1 MAGQRGRVLGL
12 RCLVVRPR
20 VVQTNIGKSCMRL
33 IWRIIWALLL
43 AVVVTVVLLLFL
55 PADRIARL
63 AAEQI
68 QAQTGRDVSI
78 TGNVSM
84 TLWPVLGVS
93 AGKIEVGN
101 ADWARQG
108 SMLTA
113 RNAAIGIDT
122 MALLSG
128 EIKITNIEVAS
139 PTIRLESR
147 KDGRANWIFTDA
159 SGDAAIETGTTPDR
173 EAQAFSLQKLTVTDA
188 TLIYDAE
195 SSDRVSY
202 SGVDLALDWPER
214 LGAADIQ
221 ATLRPAGA
229 DVDVVARIESFAG
242 FIAGDVQSLSAQIK
256 TSGGSLS
263 LNGRASTMGDVA
275 GRLGLKLSDTDA
287 FLRALGLGGA
297 DLPRGLGRSVDM
309 TTDLTLTSDRRLSL
323 RGLDADLGGN
333 TVSGAADILL
343 NGTPQINAQFSAGAL
358 DLTGVT
364 LGESAGTASGEG
376 VGTGW
381 PKDRIDASGLAAFNG
396 EIALMANSIDLGSFK
411 LGKTRALVKNE
422 RSRAVIELREVQAY
436 GGTVSG
442 EFVMNNRSG
451 LSVGGK
457 IFVKSISVQQVLM
470 DALDME
476 RLTGT
481 GDAEMSFLG
490 SGATV
495 DAIMRSLS
503 GKGAVRLGQGTIQ
516 GLDLNTL
523 MGSGKGSGGTTVFDS
538 LGATFTMDAGNL
550 RNDDLLFVLPNFE
563 ARGKGRIGLG
573 TQDIDYLFTP
583 AALRANSGKGIAIP
597 VSIKGPWS
605 DPRIKPDLEA
615 AIDLNFAEEKAKLEQ
630 KAKDLENEAKAL
642 VQGKLE
648 KELGVSTEDGQS
660 VEDAVKKKLE
670 DKLKGE
676 LFKLFD

>member
-1 MAGQRGRVLGL
+1 MRMSGMKI
-12 RCLVVRPR
+12 
-20 VVQTNIGKSCMRL
+20 IG
-33 IWRIIWALLL
+33 RIIWALLL
-43 AVVVTVVLLLFL
+43 TVVVTVVLLLFL

-78 TGNVSM
+78 TGDVSM

-93 AGKIEVGN
+93 AGEIEVGN

-113 RNAAIGIDT
+113 RNAAIGIDA

-128 EIKITNIEVAS
+128 EIKITNIEAAS

-147 KDGRANWIFTDA
+147 KDGRASWVFTDA
-159 SGDAAIETGTTPDR
+159 SGEAAFETETTPDR

-195 SSDRVSY
+195 GSDLVSY

-229 DVDVVARIESFAG
+229 DVDVVATINGFAG
-242 FIAGDVQSLSAQIK
+242 FIAGDVQPVVARIK

-263 LNGRASTMGDVA
+263 LNGRASTAGDVA
-275 GRLGLKLSDTDA
+275 GRLGLKLSDTNA
-287 FLRALGLGGA
+287 FLRALGLDGA

-309 TTDLTLTSDRRLSL
+309 DADLTLTSDRRLSL
-323 RGLDADLGGN
+323 RGMQADLGGN
-333 TVSGAADILL
+333 TITGAADISL
-343 NGTPQINAQFSAGAL
+343 NGTPQINAQISAGAL
-358 DLTGVT
+358 DLKGATQGDSSSAS
-364 LGESAGTASGEG
+364 SAGS

-381 PKDRIDASGLAAFNG
+381 PKDSIDASGLAAFNG
-396 EIALMANSIDLGSFK
+396 EIALTASSIDLGSFQ
-411 LGKTRALVKNE
+411 LGKTRALIKND
-422 RSRAVIELREVQAY
+422 RSRMVFEMREVQAY
-436 GGTVSG
+436 DGTVSG
-442 EFVMNNRSG
+442 EFVMNNRGG

-457 IFVKSISVQQVLM
+457 IFAKSVSVQKVLRDAM
-470 DALDME
+470 DVE
-476 RLTGT
+476 RLTGN
-481 GDAEMSFLG
+481 GDAEISFLG
-490 SGATV
+490 SGSNV

-503 GKGAVRLGQGTIQ
+503 GNGALRLGQGTIQ

-523 MGSGKGSGGTTVFDS
+523 MGSGNGSGGTTVFDS
-538 LGATFTMDAGNL
+538 LGATFAINAGNL
-550 RNDDLLFVLPNFE
+550 RNDDLLFVLPNYE
-563 ARGKGRIGLG
+563 ARGKGRVGLG
-573 TQDIDYLFTP
+573 AQDIDYLFTP

-605 DPRIKPDLEA
+605 NPRIQPDLEA
-615 AIDLNFAEEKAKLEQ
+615 AINLNLAEEKAKLKE
-630 KAKDLENEAKAL
+630 KAKAL
-642 VQGKLE
+642 EDDTKARAQEKLE
-648 KELGVSTEDGQS
+648 KELGVSTQDGQS

>member
-1 MAGQRGRVLGL
+1 MRMSGMKI
-12 RCLVVRPR
+12 
-20 VVQTNIGKSCMRL
+20 IG
-33 IWRIIWALLL
+33 RIIWALLL
-43 AVVVTVVLLLFL
+43 TVVVTVVLLLFL

-78 TGNVSM
+78 TGDVSM

-93 AGKIEVGN
+93 AGEIEVGN

-113 RNAAIGIDT
+113 RNAAIGIDA

-128 EIKITNIEVAS
+128 EIKITNIEAAS

-147 KDGRANWIFTDA
+147 KDGRASWIFTDA

-195 SSDRVSY
+195 GSDLVSY

-229 DVDVVARIESFAG
+229 DVDVVTTINGFAG
-242 FIAGDVQSLSAQIK
+242 FIAGDVQPVVARIK

-263 LNGRASTMGDVA
+263 LNGRASTAGDVA

-287 FLRALGLGGA
+287 FLRALGLDGA

-309 TTDLTLTSDRRLSL
+309 DADLTLTSDRRLSL
-323 RGLDADLGGN
+323 RGMQADLDGN
-333 TVSGAADILL
+333 TITGAADVLL
-343 NGTPQINAQFSAGAL
+343 NGTPQFNAQISAGAL
-358 DLTGVT
+358 DLKGATQGDNSSAS
-364 LGESAGTASGEG
+364 SAGS

-396 EIALMANSIDLGSFK
+396 EIALTASSIDLGSFQ
-411 LGKTRALVKNE
+411 LGKTRALIKND
-422 RSRAVIELREVQAY
+422 RSRMVFEMREVQAY
-436 GGTVSG
+436 DGTVSG
-442 EFVMNNRSG
+442 EFVMNNRGG

-457 IFVKSISVQQVLM
+457 IFAKSVSVQKVLRDAM
-470 DALDME
+470 DVE
-476 RLTGT
+476 RLTGN
-481 GDAEMSFLG
+481 GDAEISFLG
-490 SGATV
+490 SGSNV

-503 GKGAVRLGQGTIQ
+503 GNGALRLGQGTIQ

-523 MGSGKGSGGTTVFDS
+523 MGSGNGSGGTTVFDS
-538 LGATFTMDAGNL
+538 LGATFTINAGNL
-550 RNDDLLFVLPNFE
+550 RNDDLLFVLPNYE
-563 ARGKGRIGLG
+563 ARGKGRVGLG
-573 TQDIDYLFTP
+573 AQEIDYLFTP

-605 DPRIKPDLEA
+605 NPRIQPDLEA
-615 AIDLNFAEEKAKLEQ
+615 AINLNLAEEKAKLKE
-630 KAKDLENEAKAL
+630 KAKAL
-642 VQGKLE
+642 EDDTKARAQEKLE

>member
-1 MAGQRGRVLGL
+1 MKI
-12 RCLVVRPR
+12 
-20 VVQTNIGKSCMRL
+20 IG
-33 IWRIIWALLL
+33 RIIGALLL
-43 AVVVTVVLLLFL
+43 IAVVAVVSLLFL

-68 QAQTGRDVSI
+68 KAQTGREVSI
-78 TGNVSM
+78 TGDVSM

-93 AGKIEVGN
+93 AGEIEVGN

-113 RNAAIGIDT
+113 RNAAIGIDA

-128 EIKITNIEVAS
+128 EIKITNIEAAS

-147 KDGRANWIFTDA
+147 KDGRASWVFTDA
-159 SGDAAIETGTTPDR
+159 SGEAAIETETAPDR

-195 SSDRVSY
+195 GSDLVSY

-229 DVDVVARIESFAG
+229 DVDVVATINGFAG
-242 FIAGDVQSLSAQIK
+242 FIAGDVQPIVARIK

-263 LNGRASTMGDVA
+263 LKGRASTAGDVA

-287 FLRALGLGGA
+287 FLRALGLDGA

-309 TTDLTLTSDRRLSL
+309 DADLTLTSDRRLSL
-323 RGLDADLGGN
+323 RGMQADLDGN
-333 TVSGAADILL
+333 TITGAADVSL
-343 NGTPQINAQFSAGAL
+343 NGTPQFNAQISAGAL
-358 DLTGVT
+358 DLKGATQGDNSSAS
-364 LGESAGTASGEG
+364 SAGS

-396 EIALMANSIDLGSFK
+396 EIALTASSIDLGSFQ
-411 LGKTRALVKNE
+411 LGKTRALIKND
-422 RSRAVIELREVQAY
+422 RSRMVFEMREVQAY
-436 GGTVSG
+436 DGTVSG
-442 EFVMNNRSG
+442 EFVMNNRGG

-457 IFVKSISVQQVLM
+457 IFAKSVSVQKVLRDAM
-470 DALDME
+470 DVE
-476 RLTGT
+476 RLTGN
-481 GDAEMSFLG
+481 GDAEISFLG
-490 SGATV
+490 SGSNV

-503 GKGAVRLGQGTIQ
+503 GNGALRLGQGTIQ

-523 MGSGKGSGGTTVFDS
+523 MGSGNGSGGTTVFDS
-538 LGATFTMDAGNL
+538 LGATFTINAGNL
-550 RNDDLLFVLPNFE
+550 RSDDLLFVLPNYE
-563 ARGKGRIGLG
+563 ARGKGRVGLG
-573 TQDIDYLFTP
+573 AQEIDYLFTP

-605 DPRIKPDLEA
+605 NPRIQPDLEA
-615 AIDLNFAEEKAKLEQ
+615 AINLNLAEEKAKLKE
-630 KAKDLENEAKAL
+630 KAKAL
-642 VQGKLE
+642 EDDTKARAQEKLE
-648 KELGVSTEDGQS
+648 KELGISTEDGQS

>member
-1 MAGQRGRVLGL
+1 MRMSGMKI
-12 RCLVVRPR
+12 
-20 VVQTNIGKSCMRL
+20 IG
-33 IWRIIWALLL
+33 RIIWALLL
-43 AVVVTVVLLLFL
+43 TVVVTVVLLLFL

-78 TGNVSM
+78 TGDVSM

-93 AGKIEVGN
+93 AGEIEVGN

-113 RNAAIGIDT
+113 RNAAIGIDA

-128 EIKITNIEVAS
+128 EIKITNIEAAS

-147 KDGRANWIFTDA
+147 KDGRASWVFTDA

-195 SSDRVSY
+195 GSDLVSY

-229 DVDVVARIESFAG
+229 DVDVVATINGFAG
-242 FIAGDVQSLSAQIK
+242 FIAGDVQPVVARIK

-263 LNGRASTMGDVA
+263 LNGRASTAGDVA

-287 FLRALGLGGA
+287 FLRALGLDGA

-309 TTDLTLTSDRRLSL
+309 DADLTLTSDRRLSL
-323 RGLDADLGGN
+323 RGMQADLGGN
-333 TVSGAADILL
+333 TITGAADISL
-343 NGTPQINAQFSAGAL
+343 NGTPQINAQISAGAL
-358 DLTGVT
+358 DLKGATQGDSSSAS
-364 LGESAGTASGEG
+364 SAGS

-396 EIALMANSIDLGSFK
+396 EIALTASSIDLCSFQ
-411 LGKTRALVKNE
+411 LGKTRALIKND
-422 RSRAVIELREVQAY
+422 RSRMVFEMREVQAY
-436 GGTVSG
+436 DGTVSG
-442 EFVMNNRSG
+442 EFVMNNRGG

-457 IFVKSISVQQVLM
+457 IFAKSVSVQKVLRDAM
-470 DALDME
+470 DVE
-476 RLTGT
+476 RLTGN
-481 GDAEMSFLG
+481 GDAEISFLSSG
-490 SGATV
+490 SNV

-503 GKGAVRLGQGTIQ
+503 GNGALRLGQGTIQ

-523 MGSGKGSGGTTVFDS
+523 MGSGNGSGGTTVFDS
-538 LGATFTMDAGNL
+538 LGATFTINAGNL
-550 RNDDLLFVLPNFE
+550 RNDDLLFVLPNYE
-563 ARGKGRIGLG
+563 ARGKGRVGLG
-573 TQDIDYLFTP
+573 AQEIDYLFTP

-605 DPRIKPDLEA
+605 NPRIQPDLEA
-615 AIDLNFAEEKAKLEQ
+615 AINLNLAEEKAKLKE
-630 KAKDLENEAKAL
+630 KAKAL
-642 VQGKLE
+642 EDDTKARAQEKLE

>member
-1 MAGQRGRVLGL
+1 MKI
-12 RCLVVRPR
+12 
-20 VVQTNIGKSCMRL
+20 IG
-33 IWRIIWALLL
+33 ALLL
-43 AVVVTVVLLLFL
+43 IAVVAVVSLLFL

-68 QAQTGRDVSI
+68 KAQTGREVSI
-78 TGNVSM
+78 TGDVSM

-93 AGKIEVGN
+93 AGEIEVGN

-113 RNAAIGIDT
+113 RNAAIGIDA

-128 EIKITNIEVAS
+128 EIKITNIEAAS

-147 KDGRANWIFTDA
+147 KDGRASWVFTDA
-159 SGDAAIETGTTPDR
+159 SGEAAIETETAPDR

-195 SSDRVSY
+195 GSDLVSY

-229 DVDVVARIESFAG
+229 DVDVVATINGFAG
-242 FIAGDVQSLSAQIK
+242 FIAGDVQPIVARIK

-263 LNGRASTMGDVA
+263 LKGRASTAGDVA

-287 FLRALGLGGA
+287 FLRALGLDGA

-309 TTDLTLTSDRRLSL
+309 DADLTLTSDRRLSL
-323 RGLDADLGGN
+323 RGMQADLDGN
-333 TVSGAADILL
+333 TITGAADVSL
-343 NGTPQINAQFSAGAL
+343 NGTPQFNAQISAGAL
-358 DLTGVT
+358 DLKGATQGDNSSAS
-364 LGESAGTASGEG
+364 SAGS

-396 EIALMANSIDLGSFK
+396 EIALTASSIDLGSFQ
-411 LGKTRALVKNE
+411 LGKTRALIKND
-422 RSRAVIELREVQAY
+422 RSRMVFEMREVQAY
-436 GGTVSG
+436 DGTVSG
-442 EFVMNNRSG
+442 EFVMNNRGG

-457 IFVKSISVQQVLM
+457 IFAKSVSVQKVLRDAM
-470 DALDME
+470 DVE
-476 RLTGT
+476 RLTGN
-481 GDAEMSFLG
+481 GDAEISFLG
-490 SGATV
+490 SGSNV

-503 GKGAVRLGQGTIQ
+503 GNGALRLGQGTIQ

-523 MGSGKGSGGTTVFDS
+523 MGSGNGSGGTTVFDS
-538 LGATFTMDAGNL
+538 LGATFTINAGNL
-550 RNDDLLFVLPNFE
+550 RNDDLLFVLPNYE
-563 ARGKGRIGLG
+563 ARGKGRVGLG
-573 TQDIDYLFTP
+573 AQEIDYLFTP

-605 DPRIKPDLEA
+605 NPRIQPDLEA
-615 AIDLNFAEEKAKLEQ
+615 AINLNLAEEKAKLKE
-630 KAKDLENEAKAL
+630 KAKAL
-642 VQGKLE
+642 EDDTKARAQEKLE

>member
-1 MAGQRGRVLGL
+1 MKI
-12 RCLVVRPR
+12 
-20 VVQTNIGKSCMRL
+20 IG
-33 IWRIIWALLL
+33 RIIGALLL
-43 AVVVTVVLLLFL
+43 IAVVAVVSLLFL

-68 QAQTGRDVSI
+68 KAQTGREVSI
-78 TGNVSM
+78 TGDVSM

-93 AGKIEVGN
+93 AGEIEVGN

-113 RNAAIGIDT
+113 RNAAIGIDA

-128 EIKITNIEVAS
+128 EIKITNIEAAS

-147 KDGRANWIFTDA
+147 KDGRASWVFTDA
-159 SGDAAIETGTTPDR
+159 SGEAAIETETAPDR

-195 SSDRVSY
+195 GSDLVSY

-229 DVDVVARIESFAG
+229 DVDVVATINGFAG
-242 FIAGDVQSLSAQIK
+242 FIAGDVQPIVARIK

-263 LNGRASTMGDVA
+263 LKGRASTAGDVA

-287 FLRALGLGGA
+287 FLRALGLDGA

-309 TTDLTLTSDRRLSL
+309 DADLTLTSDRRLSL
-323 RGLDADLGGN
+323 RGMQADLDGN
-333 TVSGAADILL
+333 TITGAADVSL
-343 NGTPQINAQFSAGAL
+343 NGTPQFNAQISAGAL
-358 DLTGVT
+358 DLKGATQGDNSSAS
-364 LGESAGTASGEG
+364 SAGS

-396 EIALMANSIDLGSFK
+396 EIALTASSIDLGSFQ
-411 LGKTRALVKNE
+411 LGKTRALIKND
-422 RSRAVIELREVQAY
+422 RSRMVFEMREVQAY
-436 GGTVSG
+436 DGTVSG
-442 EFVMNNRSG
+442 EFVMNNRGG

-457 IFVKSISVQQVLM
+457 IFAKSVSVQKVLRDAM
-470 DALDME
+470 DVE
-476 RLTGT
+476 RLTGN
-481 GDAEMSFLG
+481 GDAEISFLG
-490 SGATV
+490 SGSNV

-503 GKGAVRLGQGTIQ
+503 GNGALRLGQGTIQ

-523 MGSGKGSGGTTVFDS
+523 MGSGNGSGGTTVFDS
-538 LGATFTMDAGNL
+538 LGATFTINAGNL
-550 RNDDLLFVLPNFE
+550 RNDDLLFVLPNYE
-563 ARGKGRIGLG
+563 ARGKGRVGMG
-573 TQDIDYLFTP
+573 AQEIDYLFTP

-605 DPRIKPDLEA
+605 NPRIQPDLEA
-615 AIDLNFAEEKAKLEQ
+615 AINLNLAEEKAKLKE
-630 KAKDLENEAKAL
+630 KAKAL
-642 VQGKLE
+642 EDDTKARAQEKLE

>member
-1 MAGQRGRVLGL
+1 MKI
-12 RCLVVRPR
+12 
-20 VVQTNIGKSCMRL
+20 IG
-33 IWRIIWALLL
+33 RIIGALLL
-43 AVVVTVVLLLFL
+43 IAVVAVVSLLFL

-68 QAQTGRDVSI
+68 KAQTGREVSI
-78 TGNVSM
+78 TGDVSM

-93 AGKIEVGN
+93 AGEIEVGN

-113 RNAAIGIDT
+113 RNAAIGIDA

-128 EIKITNIEVAS
+128 EIKITNIEAAS

-147 KDGRANWIFTDA
+147 KDGRASWVFTDA
-159 SGDAAIETGTTPDR
+159 SGEAAIETETAPDR

-195 SSDRVSY
+195 GSDLVSY

-229 DVDVVARIESFAG
+229 DVDVVATINGFAG
-242 FIAGDVQSLSAQIK
+242 FIAGDVQPIVARIK

-263 LNGRASTMGDVA
+263 LKGRASTAGDVA

-287 FLRALGLGGA
+287 FLRALGLDGA

-309 TTDLTLTSDRRLSL
+309 DADLTLTSDRRLSL
-323 RGLDADLGGN
+323 RGMQADLDGN
-333 TVSGAADILL
+333 TITGAADVSL
-343 NGTPQINAQFSAGAL
+343 NGTPQFNAQISAGAL
-358 DLTGVT
+358 DLKGATQGDNSSAS
-364 LGESAGTASGEG
+364 SAGS

-396 EIALMANSIDLGSFK
+396 EIALTASSIDLGSFQ
-411 LGKTRALVKNE
+411 LGKTRALIKND
-422 RSRAVIELREVQAY
+422 RSRMVFEMREVQAY
-436 GGTVSG
+436 DGTVSG
-442 EFVMNNRSG
+442 EFVMNNRGG

-457 IFVKSISVQQVLM
+457 IFAKSISVQKVLRDAM
-470 DALDME
+470 DVE
-476 RLTGT
+476 RLTGN
-481 GDAEMSFLG
+481 GDAEISFLG
-490 SGATV
+490 SGSNV

-503 GKGAVRLGQGTIQ
+503 GNGALRLGQGTIQ

-523 MGSGKGSGGTTVFDS
+523 MGSGNGSGGTTVFDS
-538 LGATFTMDAGNL
+538 LGATFTINAGNL
-550 RNDDLLFVLPNFE
+550 RNDDLLFVLPNYE
-563 ARGKGRIGLG
+563 ARGKGRVGLG
-573 TQDIDYLFTP
+573 AQEIDYLFTP

-605 DPRIKPDLEA
+605 NPRIQPDLEA
-615 AIDLNFAEEKAKLEQ
+615 AINLNLAEEKAKLKE
-630 KAKDLENEAKAL
+630 KAKAL
-642 VQGKLE
+642 EDDTKARAQEKLE

>member
-1 MAGQRGRVLGL
+1 MKI
-12 RCLVVRPR
+12 
-20 VVQTNIGKSCMRL
+20 IG
-33 IWRIIWALLL
+33 ALLL
-43 AVVVTVVLLLFL
+43 IAVVAVVSLLFL

-68 QAQTGRDVSI
+68 KAQTGREVSI
-78 TGNVSM
+78 TGDVSM

-93 AGKIEVGN
+93 AGEIEVGN

-113 RNAAIGIDT
+113 RNAAIGIDA

-128 EIKITNIEVAS
+128 EIKITNIEAAS

-147 KDGRANWIFTDA
+147 KDGRASWVFTDA
-159 SGDAAIETGTTPDR
+159 SGEAAIETETAPDR

-195 SSDRVSY
+195 GSDLVSY

-229 DVDVVARIESFAG
+229 DVDVVATINGFAG
-242 FIAGDVQSLSAQIK
+242 FIAGDVQPIVARIK

-263 LNGRASTMGDVA
+263 LKGRASTAGDVA

-287 FLRALGLGGA
+287 FLRALGLDGA

-309 TTDLTLTSDRRLSL
+309 DADLTLTSDRRLSL
-323 RGLDADLGGN
+323 RGMQADLDGN
-333 TVSGAADILL
+333 TITGAADVSL
-343 NGTPQINAQFSAGAL
+343 NGTPQFNAQISAGAL
-358 DLTGVT
+358 DLKGATQGDNSSAS
-364 LGESAGTASGEG
+364 SAGS

-396 EIALMANSIDLGSFK
+396 EIALTASSIDLGSFQ
-411 LGKTRALVKNE
+411 LGKTRALIKND
-422 RSRAVIELREVQAY
+422 RSRMVFEMREVQAY
-436 GGTVSG
+436 DGTVSG
-442 EFVMNNRSG
+442 EFVMNNRGG

-457 IFVKSISVQQVLM
+457 IFAKSVSVQKVLRDAM
-470 DALDME
+470 DVE
-476 RLTGT
+476 RLTGN
-481 GDAEMSFLG
+481 GDAEISFLG
-490 SGATV
+490 SGSNV

-503 GKGAVRLGQGTIQ
+503 GNGALRLGQGTIQ

-523 MGSGKGSGGTTVFDS
+523 MGSGNGSGGTTVFDS
-538 LGATFTMDAGNL
+538 LGATFTINAGNL
-550 RNDDLLFVLPNFE
+550 RNDDLLFVLPNYE
-563 ARGKGRIGLG
+563 ARGKGRVGMG
-573 TQDIDYLFTP
+573 AQEIDYLFTP

-605 DPRIKPDLEA
+605 NPRIQPDLEA
-615 AIDLNFAEEKAKLEQ
+615 AINLNLAEEKAKLKE
-630 KAKDLENEAKAL
+630 KAKAL
-642 VQGKLE
+642 EDDTKARAQEKLE

>member
-1 MAGQRGRVLGL
+1 MKI
-12 RCLVVRPR
+12 
-20 VVQTNIGKSCMRL
+20 IG
-33 IWRIIWALLL
+33 RIIGALLL
-43 AVVVTVVLLLFL
+43 IAVVAVVSLLFL

-68 QAQTGRDVSI
+68 KAQTGREVSI
-78 TGNVSM
+78 TGDVSM

-93 AGKIEVGN
+93 AGEIEVGN

-113 RNAAIGIDT
+113 RNAAIGIDA

-128 EIKITNIEVAS
+128 EIKITNIEAAS

-147 KDGRANWIFTDA
+147 KDGRASWVFTDA
-159 SGDAAIETGTTPDR
+159 SGEAAIETETAPDR

-195 SSDRVSY
+195 GSDLVSY

-229 DVDVVARIESFAG
+229 DVDVVATINGFAG
-242 FIAGDVQSLSAQIK
+242 FIAGDVQPIVARIK

-263 LNGRASTMGDVA
+263 LKGRASTAGDVA

-287 FLRALGLGGA
+287 FLRALGLDGA

-309 TTDLTLTSDRRLSL
+309 DADLTLTSDRRLSL
-323 RGLDADLGGN
+323 RGMQADLDGN
-333 TVSGAADILL
+333 TITGAADVSL
-343 NGTPQINAQFSAGAL
+343 NGTPQFNAQISAGAL
-358 DLTGVT
+358 DLKGATQGDNSSAS
-364 LGESAGTASGEG
+364 SAGS

-396 EIALMANSIDLGSFK
+396 EIALTASSIDLGSFQ
-411 LGKTRALVKNE
+411 LGKTRALIKND
-422 RSRAVIELREVQAY
+422 RSRMVFEMREVQAY
-436 GGTVSG
+436 DGTVSG
-442 EFVMNNRSG
+442 EFVMNNRG
-451 LSVGGK
+451 GFSVGGK
-457 IFVKSISVQQVLM
+457 IFAKSVSVQKVLRDAM
-470 DALDME
+470 DVE
-476 RLTGT
+476 RLTGN
-481 GDAEMSFLG
+481 GDAEISFLG
-490 SGATV
+490 SGSNV

-503 GKGAVRLGQGTIQ
+503 GNGALRLGQGTIQ

-523 MGSGKGSGGTTVFDS
+523 MGSGNGSGGTTVFDS
-538 LGATFTMDAGNL
+538 LGATFTINAGNL
-550 RNDDLLFVLPNFE
+550 RNDDLLFVLPNYE
-563 ARGKGRIGLG
+563 ARGKGRVGLG
-573 TQDIDYLFTP
+573 AQEIDYLFTP

-605 DPRIKPDLEA
+605 NPRIQPDLEA
-615 AIDLNFAEEKAKLEQ
+615 AINLNLAEEKAKLKE
-630 KAKDLENEAKAL
+630 KAKAL
-642 VQGKLE
+642 EDDTKARAQEKLE

>member
-1 MAGQRGRVLGL
+1 MRMSGMKI
-12 RCLVVRPR
+12 
-20 VVQTNIGKSCMRL
+20 IG
-33 IWRIIWALLL
+33 RIIGALLL
-43 AVVVTVVLLLFL
+43 IAVVAVVSLLFL

-68 QAQTGRDVSI
+68 KAQTGREVSI
-78 TGNVSM
+78 TGDVSM

-93 AGKIEVGN
+93 AGEIEVGN

-113 RNAAIGIDT
+113 RNAAIGIDA

-128 EIKITNIEVAS
+128 EIKITNIEAAS

-147 KDGRANWIFTDA
+147 KDGRASWVFTDA
-159 SGDAAIETGTTPDR
+159 SGEAAIETETAPDR

-195 SSDRVSY
+195 GSDLVSY

-229 DVDVVARIESFAG
+229 DVDVVATINGFAG
-242 FIAGDVQSLSAQIK
+242 FIAGDVQPIVARIK

-263 LNGRASTMGDVA
+263 LKGRASTAGDVA

-287 FLRALGLGGA
+287 FLRALGLDGA

-309 TTDLTLTSDRRLSL
+309 DADLTLTSDRRLSL
-323 RGLDADLGGN
+323 RGMQADLDGN
-333 TVSGAADILL
+333 TITGAADVSL
-343 NGTPQINAQFSAGAL
+343 NGTPQFNAQISAGAL
-358 DLTGVT
+358 DLKGATQGDNSSAS
-364 LGESAGTASGEG
+364 SAGS

-396 EIALMANSIDLGSFK
+396 EIALTASSIDLGSFQ
-411 LGKTRALVKNE
+411 LGKTRALIKND
-422 RSRAVIELREVQAY
+422 RSRMVFEMREVQAY
-436 GGTVSG
+436 DGTVSG
-442 EFVMNNRSG
+442 EFVMNNRGG

-457 IFVKSISVQQVLM
+457 IFAKSVSVQKVLRDAM
-470 DALDME
+470 DVE
-476 RLTGT
+476 RLTGN
-481 GDAEMSFLG
+481 GDAEISFLG
-490 SGATV
+490 SGSNV

-503 GKGAVRLGQGTIQ
+503 GNGALRLGQGTIQ

-523 MGSGKGSGGTTVFDS
+523 MGSGNGSGGTTVFDS
-538 LGATFTMDAGNL
+538 LGATFTINAGNL
-550 RNDDLLFVLPNFE
+550 RNDDLLFVLPNYE
-563 ARGKGRIGLG
+563 ARGKGRVGLG
-573 TQDIDYLFTP
+573 AQEIDYLFTP

-605 DPRIKPDLEA
+605 NPRIQPDLEA
-615 AIDLNFAEEKAKLEQ
+615 AINLNLAEEKAKLKE
-630 KAKDLENEAKAL
+630 KAKAL
-642 VQGKLE
+642 EDDTKARAQEKLE

>member
-1 MAGQRGRVLGL
+1 MRMSGMKI
-12 RCLVVRPR
+12 
-20 VVQTNIGKSCMRL
+20 IG
-33 IWRIIWALLL
+33 RIIWALLL
-43 AVVVTVVLLLFL
+43 TVVVTVVLLLFL

-78 TGNVSM
+78 TGDVSM

-93 AGKIEVGN
+93 AGEIEVGN

-113 RNAAIGIDT
+113 RNAAIGIDA

-128 EIKITNIEVAS
+128 EIKITNIEAAS

-147 KDGRANWIFTDA
+147 KDGRASWVFTDA
-159 SGDAAIETGTTPDR
+159 SGEAAIETETTPDR

-195 SSDRVSY
+195 GSDLVSY

-229 DVDVVARIESFAG
+229 DVDVVATINGFAG
-242 FIAGDVQSLSAQIK
+242 FIAGDVQPVVARIK

-263 LNGRASTMGDVA
+263 LNGRASTAGDVA

-287 FLRALGLGGA
+287 FLRALGLDGA

-309 TTDLTLTSDRRLSL
+309 DADLTLTSDRRLSL
-323 RGLDADLGGN
+323 RGMQADLGGN
-333 TVSGAADILL
+333 TITGAADISL
-343 NGTPQINAQFSAGAL
+343 NGTPQINAQISAGAL
-358 DLTGVT
+358 DLKGATQGDSSSAS
-364 LGESAGTASGEG
+364 SAGS

-396 EIALMANSIDLGSFK
+396 EIALTASSIDLCSFQ
-411 LGKTRALVKNE
+411 LGKTRALIKND
-422 RSRAVIELREVQAY
+422 RSRMVFEMREVQAY
-436 GGTVSG
+436 DGTVSG
-442 EFVMNNRSG
+442 EFVMNNRGG

-457 IFVKSISVQQVLM
+457 IFAKSVSVQKVLRDAM
-470 DALDME
+470 DVE
-476 RLTGT
+476 RLTGN
-481 GDAEMSFLG
+481 GDAEISFLG
-490 SGATV
+490 SGSNV

-503 GKGAVRLGQGTIQ
+503 GNGALRLGQGTIQ

-523 MGSGKGSGGTTVFDS
+523 MGSGNGSGGTTVFDS
-538 LGATFTMDAGNL
+538 LGATFAVNAGNL
-550 RNDDLLFVLPNFE
+550 RNDDLLFVLPNYE
-563 ARGKGRIGLG
+563 ARGKGRVGLG
-573 TQDIDYLFTP
+573 AQDIDYLFTP

-605 DPRIKPDLEA
+605 NPRIQPDLEA
-615 AIDLNFAEEKAKLEQ
+615 AINLNLAEEKAKLKE
-630 KAKDLENEAKAL
+630 KAKAL
-642 VQGKLE
+642 EDDTKARAQEKLE
-648 KELGVSTEDGQS
+648 KELGVSTQDGQS

>member
-1 MAGQRGRVLGL
+1 MKI
-12 RCLVVRPR
+12 
-20 VVQTNIGKSCMRL
+20 IG
-33 IWRIIWALLL
+33 RIIWALLL
-43 AVVVTVVLLLFL
+43 TVVVTVVLLLFL

-78 TGNVSM
+78 TGDVSM

-93 AGKIEVGN
+93 AGEIEVGN

-113 RNAAIGIDT
+113 RNAAIGIDA

-128 EIKITNIEVAS
+128 EIKITNIEAAS

-147 KDGRANWIFTDA
+147 KDGRASWVFTDA
-159 SGDAAIETGTTPDR
+159 SGEAAFETETTPDR

-195 SSDRVSY
+195 GSDLVSY

-229 DVDVVARIESFAG
+229 DVDVVATINGFAG
-242 FIAGDVQSLSAQIK
+242 FIAGDVQPVVARIK

-263 LNGRASTMGDVA
+263 LNGRASTAGDVA

-287 FLRALGLGGA
+287 FLRALGLDGA

-309 TTDLTLTSDRRLSL
+309 DADLTLTSDRRLSL
-323 RGLDADLGGN
+323 RGMQADLGGN
-333 TVSGAADILL
+333 TITGAADISL
-343 NGTPQINAQFSAGAL
+343 NGTPQINAQISAGAL
-358 DLTGVT
+358 DLKGATQGDSSSAS
-364 LGESAGTASGEG
+364 SAGS

-381 PKDRIDASGLAAFNG
+381 PKDSIDASGLAAFNG
-396 EIALMANSIDLGSFK
+396 EIALTASSIDLGSFQ
-411 LGKTRALVKNE
+411 LGKTRALIKND
-422 RSRAVIELREVQAY
+422 RSRMVFEMREVQAY
-436 GGTVSG
+436 DGTVSG
-442 EFVMNNRSG
+442 EFVMNNRGG

-457 IFVKSISVQQVLM
+457 IFAKSVSVQKVLRDAM
-470 DALDME
+470 DVE
-476 RLTGT
+476 RLTGN
-481 GDAEMSFLG
+481 GDAEISFLG
-490 SGATV
+490 SGSNV

-503 GKGAVRLGQGTIQ
+503 GNGALRLGQGTIQ

-523 MGSGKGSGGTTVFDS
+523 MGSGNGSGGTTVFDS
-538 LGATFTMDAGNL
+538 LGATFAINAGNL
-550 RNDDLLFVLPNFE
+550 RNDDLLFVLPNYE
-563 ARGKGRIGLG
+563 ARGKGRVGLG
-573 TQDIDYLFTP
+573 AQDIDYLFTP
-583 AALRANSGKGIAIP
+583 AALRANSGKGFAIP

-605 DPRIKPDLEA
+605 NPRIQPDLEA
-615 AIDLNFAEEKAKLEQ
+615 AINLNLAEEKAKLKE
-630 KAKDLENEAKAL
+630 KAKAL
-642 VQGKLE
+642 EDDTKARAQEKLE
-648 KELGVSTEDGQS
+648 KELGVSTQDGQS

>member
-1 MAGQRGRVLGL
+1 M
-12 RCLVVRPR
+12 
-20 VVQTNIGKSCMRL
+20 
-33 IWRIIWALLL
+33 
-43 AVVVTVVLLLFL
+43 TVVLLLFL

-68 QAQTGRDVSI
+68 QAQTGREVSI
-78 TGNVSM
+78 TGDVSM

-93 AGKIEVGN
+93 AGEIEVGN

-113 RNAAIGIDT
+113 RNAAIGIDA

-128 EIKITNIEVAS
+128 EIKITNIEAAS

-147 KDGRANWIFTDA
+147 KDGRASWVFTDA
-159 SGDAAIETGTTPDR
+159 SGEAAIETETTPDR

-195 SSDRVSY
+195 GSDLVSY

-229 DVDVVARIESFAG
+229 DVDVVATINGFAG
-242 FIAGDVQSLSAQIK
+242 FIAGDVQPVVARIK

-263 LNGRASTMGDVA
+263 LNGRASTAGDVA

-287 FLRALGLGGA
+287 FLRALGLDGA

-309 TTDLTLTSDRRLSL
+309 DADLTLTSDRRLSL
-323 RGLDADLGGN
+323 RGMQADLGGN
-333 TVSGAADILL
+333 TITGAADISL
-343 NGTPQINAQFSAGAL
+343 NGTPQINAQISAGAL
-358 DLTGVT
+358 DLKGATQGDSSSAS
-364 LGESAGTASGEG
+364 SAGS

-396 EIALMANSIDLGSFK
+396 EIALTASSIDLGSFQ
-411 LGKTRALVKNE
+411 LGKTRALIKND
-422 RSRAVIELREVQAY
+422 RSRMVFEMREVQAY
-436 GGTVSG
+436 DGTVSG
-442 EFVMNNRSG
+442 EFVMNNRGG

-457 IFVKSISVQQVLM
+457 IFAKSVSVQKVLRDAM
-470 DALDME
+470 DVE
-476 RLTGT
+476 RLTGN
-481 GDAEMSFLG
+481 GDAEISFLG
-490 SGATV
+490 SGSNV

-503 GKGAVRLGQGTIQ
+503 GNGALRLGQGTIQ

-523 MGSGKGSGGTTVFDS
+523 MGSGNGSGGTTVFDS
-538 LGATFTMDAGNL
+538 LGATFAINAGNL
-550 RNDDLLFVLPNFE
+550 RNDDLLFVLPNYE
-563 ARGKGRIGLG
+563 ARGKGRVGLG
-573 TQDIDYLFTP
+573 AQEIDYLFTP

-605 DPRIKPDLEA
+605 NPRIQPDLEA
-615 AIDLNFAEEKAKLEQ
+615 AINLNLAEEKAKLKE
-630 KAKDLENEAKAL
+630 KAKAL
-642 VQGKLE
+642 EDDTKARAQEKLE

>member
-1 MAGQRGRVLGL
+1 MRMSGMKI
-12 RCLVVRPR
+12 
-20 VVQTNIGKSCMRL
+20 IG
-33 IWRIIWALLL
+33 RIIWALLL
-43 AVVVTVVLLLFL
+43 TVVVTVVLLLFL

-78 TGNVSM
+78 TGDVSM

-93 AGKIEVGN
+93 AGEIEVGN

-113 RNAAIGIDT
+113 RNAAIGIDA

-128 EIKITNIEVAS
+128 EIKITNIEAAS

-147 KDGRANWIFTDA
+147 KDGRASWIFTDA

-195 SSDRVSY
+195 GSDLVSY

-229 DVDVVARIESFAG
+229 DVDVVATINGFAG
-242 FIAGDVQSLSAQIK
+242 FIAGDVQPVVARIK

-263 LNGRASTMGDVA
+263 LNGRASTAGDVA

-287 FLRALGLGGA
+287 FLRALGLDGA

-309 TTDLTLTSDRRLSL
+309 DADLTLTSDRRLSL
-323 RGLDADLGGN
+323 RGMQADLGGN
-333 TVSGAADILL
+333 TITGAADISL
-343 NGTPQINAQFSAGAL
+343 NGTPQINAQISAGAL
-358 DLTGVT
+358 DLKGATQGDSSSAS
-364 LGESAGTASGEG
+364 SAGS

-396 EIALMANSIDLGSFK
+396 EIALTASSIDLCSFQ
-411 LGKTRALVKNE
+411 LGKTRALIKND
-422 RSRAVIELREVQAY
+422 RSRMVFEMREVQAY
-436 GGTVSG
+436 DGTVSG
-442 EFVMNNRSG
+442 EFVMNNRGG

-457 IFVKSISVQQVLM
+457 IFAKSVSVQKVLRDAM
-470 DALDME
+470 DVE
-476 RLTGT
+476 RLTGN
-481 GDAEMSFLG
+481 GDAEISFLG
-490 SGATV
+490 SGSNV

-503 GKGAVRLGQGTIQ
+503 GNGALRLGQGTIQ

-523 MGSGKGSGGTTVFDS
+523 MGSGNGSGGTTVFDS
-538 LGATFTMDAGNL
+538 LGATFAINAGNL
-550 RNDDLLFVLPNFE
+550 RNDDLLFVLPNYE
-563 ARGKGRIGLG
+563 ARGKGRVGLG
-573 TQDIDYLFTP
+573 AQDIDYLFTP

-605 DPRIKPDLEA
+605 NPRIQPDLEA
-615 AIDLNFAEEKAKLEQ
+615 AINLNLAEEKAKLKE
-630 KAKDLENEAKAL
+630 KAKAL
-642 VQGKLE
+642 EDDTKARAQEKLE
-648 KELGVSTEDGQS
+648 KELGVSTQDGQS

>member
-1 MAGQRGRVLGL
+1 MKL
-12 RCLVVRPR
+12 
-20 VVQTNIGKSCMRL
+20 IG
-33 IWRIIWALLL
+33 RIIGALLL
-43 AVVVTVVLLLFL
+43 IAVVAVVSLLFL

-68 QAQTGRDVSI
+68 KAQTGRDVSI
-78 TGNVSM
+78 TGDVSM

-93 AGKIEVGN
+93 AGEIEVGN

-113 RNAAIGIDT
+113 RNAAIGIDA

-128 EIKITNIEVAS
+128 EIKITNIEAAS

-147 KDGRANWIFTDA
+147 KDGRASWVFTDA
-159 SGDAAIETGTTPDR
+159 SGEAAIETETAPDR

-195 SSDRVSY
+195 GSDLVSY
-202 SGVDLALDWPER
+202 SGVDLALDWPGR

-229 DVDVVARIESFAG
+229 DVDVVATINSFAG
-242 FIAGDVQSLSAQIK
+242 FIAGDVQPVVARIK
-256 TSGGSLS
+256 TSGGSLA
-263 LNGRASTMGDVA
+263 LNGRASTAGDVA

-287 FLRALGLGGA
+287 FLRALGLDGA

-309 TTDLTLTSDRRLSL
+309 DADLTLTSDRRLSL
-323 RGLDADLGGN
+323 RGMQADLDGN
-333 TVSGAADILL
+333 TITGAADVSL
-343 NGTPQINAQFSAGAL
+343 NGTPQINAQISAGAL
-358 DLTGVT
+358 DLKGATQGDSSSAS
-364 LGESAGTASGEG
+364 SAGS
-376 VGTGW
+376 VSTGW

-396 EIALMANSIDLGSFK
+396 EIALTASSIDLGSFQ
-411 LGKTRALVKNE
+411 LGKTRALIKND
-422 RSRAVIELREVQAY
+422 RSRMVFEMREVQAY
-436 GGTVSG
+436 DGTVSG
-442 EFVMNNRSG
+442 EFVMNNRGG

-457 IFVKSISVQQVLM
+457 IFAKSVSVQKVLRDAM
-470 DALDME
+470 DVE
-476 RLTGT
+476 RLTGS
-481 GDAEMSFLG
+481 GDAEISFLG
-490 SGATV
+490 SGSNV

-503 GKGAVRLGQGTIQ
+503 GNGALRLGQGTIQ

-523 MGSGKGSGGTTVFDS
+523 MGSGNGSGGTTVFDS
-538 LGATFTMDAGNL
+538 LGATFTINAGNL
-550 RNDDLLFVLPNFE
+550 RNDDLLFVLPNYE
-563 ARGKGRIGLG
+563 ARGKGRVGLG
-573 TQDIDYLFTP
+573 AQEIDYLFTP

-605 DPRIKPDLEA
+605 NPRIQPDLEA
-615 AIDLNFAEEKAKLEQ
+615 AINLNLAEEKAKLKE
-630 KAKDLENEAKAL
+630 KAKAL
-642 VQGKLE
+642 EDDTKARAQEKLE

>member
-1 MAGQRGRVLGL
+1 MKI
-12 RCLVVRPR
+12 
-20 VVQTNIGKSCMRL
+20 IG
-33 IWRIIWALLL
+33 RIIWALLL
-43 AVVVTVVLLLFL
+43 TVVVTVVLLLFL

-78 TGNVSM
+78 TGDVSM

-93 AGKIEVGN
+93 AGEIEVGN

-113 RNAAIGIDT
+113 RNAAIGIDA

-128 EIKITNIEVAS
+128 EIKITNIEAAS

-147 KDGRANWIFTDA
+147 KDGRASWVFTDA
-159 SGDAAIETGTTPDR
+159 SGEAAIETETTPDR

-195 SSDRVSY
+195 GSDLVSY

-229 DVDVVARIESFAG
+229 DVDVVATINGFAG
-242 FIAGDVQSLSAQIK
+242 FIAGDVQPVVARIK

-263 LNGRASTMGDVA
+263 LNGRASTAGDVA

-287 FLRALGLGGA
+287 FLRALGLDGA

-309 TTDLTLTSDRRLSL
+309 DADLTLTSDRRLSL
-323 RGLDADLGGN
+323 RGMQADLGGN
-333 TVSGAADILL
+333 TITGAADISL
-343 NGTPQINAQFSAGAL
+343 NGTPQINAQISAGAL
-358 DLTGVT
+358 DLKGATQGDSSSAS
-364 LGESAGTASGEG
+364 SAGS

-381 PKDRIDASGLAAFNG
+381 PKDSIDASGLAAFNG
-396 EIALMANSIDLGSFK
+396 EIALTASSIDLGSFQ
-411 LGKTRALVKNE
+411 LGKTRALIKND
-422 RSRAVIELREVQAY
+422 RSRMVFEMREVQAY
-436 GGTVSG
+436 DGTVSG
-442 EFVMNNRSG
+442 EFVMNNRGG

-457 IFVKSISVQQVLM
+457 IFAKSASVQKVLRDAM
-470 DALDME
+470 DVE
-476 RLTGT
+476 RLTGN
-481 GDAEMSFLG
+481 GDAEISFLG
-490 SGATV
+490 SGSNV

-503 GKGAVRLGQGTIQ
+503 GNGALRLGQGTIQ

-523 MGSGKGSGGTTVFDS
+523 MGSGNGSGGTTVFDS
-538 LGATFTMDAGNL
+538 LGATFAINAGNL
-550 RNDDLLFVLPNFE
+550 RNDDLLFVLPNYE
-563 ARGKGRIGLG
+563 ARGKGRVGLG
-573 TQDIDYLFTP
+573 AQDIDYLFTP
-583 AALRANSGKGIAIP
+583 AALRANSGKGFAIP

-605 DPRIKPDLEA
+605 NPRIQPDLEA
-615 AIDLNFAEEKAKLEQ
+615 AINLNLAEEKAKLKE
-630 KAKDLENEAKAL
+630 KAKAL
-642 VQGKLE
+642 EDDTKARAQEKLE
-648 KELGVSTEDGQS
+648 KELGVSTQDGQS

>member
-1 MAGQRGRVLGL
+1 MKI
-12 RCLVVRPR
+12 
-20 VVQTNIGKSCMRL
+20 IG
-33 IWRIIWALLL
+33 RIIGALLL
-43 AVVVTVVLLLFL
+43 IAVVAVVSLLFL

-68 QAQTGRDVSI
+68 KTQTGREVSI
-78 TGNVSM
+78 TGDVSM

-93 AGKIEVGN
+93 AGEIEVGN

-113 RNAAIGIDT
+113 RNAAIGIDA

-128 EIKITNIEVAS
+128 EIKITNIEAAS

-147 KDGRANWIFTDA
+147 KDGRASWVFTDA
-159 SGDAAIETGTTPDR
+159 SGEAGIETETAPDR

-195 SSDRVSY
+195 GSDLVSY

-229 DVDVVARIESFAG
+229 DVDVVATINGFAG
-242 FIAGDVQSLSAQIK
+242 FIAGDVQPIVACIK

-263 LNGRASTMGDVA
+263 LKGRASTAGDVA

-287 FLRALGLGGA
+287 FLRALGLNGA

-309 TTDLTLTSDRRLSL
+309 DADLTLTSDRRLSL
-323 RGLDADLGGN
+323 RGMQADLDGN
-333 TVSGAADILL
+333 TITGAADVSL
-343 NGTPQINAQFSAGAL
+343 NGTPQFNAQISAGAL
-358 DLTGVT
+358 DLKGATQGDNSSAS
-364 LGESAGTASGEG
+364 SAGS

-396 EIALMANSIDLGSFK
+396 EIALTASSIDLGSFQ
-411 LGKTRALVKNE
+411 LGKTRALIKND
-422 RSRAVIELREVQAY
+422 RSRMVFEMREVQAY
-436 GGTVSG
+436 DGTVSG
-442 EFVMNNRSG
+442 EFVMNNRGG

-457 IFVKSISVQQVLM
+457 IFAKSVSVQKVLRDAM
-470 DALDME
+470 DVE
-476 RLTGT
+476 RLTGN
-481 GDAEMSFLG
+481 GDAEISFLG
-490 SGATV
+490 SGSNF

-503 GKGAVRLGQGTIQ
+503 GNGALRLGQGTIQ

-523 MGSGKGSGGTTVFDS
+523 MGSGNGSGGTTVFDS
-538 LGATFTMDAGNL
+538 LGATFTINAGNL
-550 RNDDLLFVLPNFE
+550 RNDDLLFVLPNYE
-563 ARGKGRIGLG
+563 ARGKGRVGLG
-573 TQDIDYLFTP
+573 AQEIDYLFTP

-605 DPRIKPDLEA
+605 NPRIQPDLEA
-615 AIDLNFAEEKAKLEQ
+615 AINLNLAEEKAKLKE
-630 KAKDLENEAKAL
+630 KAKAL
-642 VQGKLE
+642 EDDTKARAQQKLE

>member
-1 MAGQRGRVLGL
+1 MRMSGMKI
-12 RCLVVRPR
+12 
-20 VVQTNIGKSCMRL
+20 IG
-33 IWRIIWALLL
+33 RIIWALLL
-43 AVVVTVVLLLFL
+43 TVVVTVVLLLFL

-78 TGNVSM
+78 TGDVSM

-93 AGKIEVGN
+93 AGEIEVGN

-113 RNAAIGIDT
+113 RNAAIGIDA

-128 EIKITNIEVAS
+128 EIKITNIEAAS

-147 KDGRANWIFTDA
+147 KDGRASWIFTDA

-195 SSDRVSY
+195 GSDLVSY

-229 DVDVVARIESFAG
+229 DVDVVATINGFAG
-242 FIAGDVQSLSAQIK
+242 FIAGDVQPVVARIK

-263 LNGRASTMGDVA
+263 LNGRASTAGDVA

-287 FLRALGLGGA
+287 FLRALGLDGA

-309 TTDLTLTSDRRLSL
+309 DADLTLTSDRRLSL
-323 RGLDADLGGN
+323 RGMQADLGGN
-333 TVSGAADILL
+333 TITGAADISL
-343 NGTPQINAQFSAGAL
+343 NGTPQINAQISAGAL
-358 DLTGVT
+358 DLKGATQGDSSSAS
-364 LGESAGTASGEG
+364 SAGS

-381 PKDRIDASGLAAFNG
+381 PKDSIDASGLAAFNG
-396 EIALMANSIDLGSFK
+396 EIALTASSIDLGSFQ
-411 LGKTRALVKNE
+411 LGKTRALIKND
-422 RSRAVIELREVQAY
+422 RSRMVFEMREVQAY
-436 GGTVSG
+436 DGTVSG
-442 EFVMNNRSG
+442 EFVMNNRGG

-457 IFVKSISVQQVLM
+457 IFAKSVSVQKVLRDAM
-470 DALDME
+470 DVE
-476 RLTGT
+476 RLTGN
-481 GDAEMSFLG
+481 GDAEISFLG
-490 SGATV
+490 SGSNV

-503 GKGAVRLGQGTIQ
+503 GNGALRLGQGTIQ

-523 MGSGKGSGGTTVFDS
+523 MGSGNGSGGTTVFDS
-538 LGATFTMDAGNL
+538 LGATFAINAGNL
-550 RNDDLLFVLPNFE
+550 RNDDLLFVLPNYE
-563 ARGKGRIGLG
+563 ARGKGRVGLG
-573 TQDIDYLFTP
+573 AQDIDYLFTP

-605 DPRIKPDLEA
+605 NPRIQPDLEA
-615 AIDLNFAEEKAKLEQ
+615 AINLNLAEEKAKLKE
-630 KAKDLENEAKAL
+630 KAKAL
-642 VQGKLE
+642 EDDTKARAQEKLE
-648 KELGVSTEDGQS
+648 KELGVSTQDGQS

>member
-1 MAGQRGRVLGL
+1 MKI
-12 RCLVVRPR
+12 
-20 VVQTNIGKSCMRL
+20 IG
-33 IWRIIWALLL
+33 RIIGALLL
-43 AVVVTVVLLLFL
+43 IAVVAVVSLLFL

-68 QAQTGRDVSI
+68 KAQTGREVSI
-78 TGNVSM
+78 TGDVSM

-93 AGKIEVGN
+93 AGEIEVGN

-113 RNAAIGIDT
+113 RNAAIGIDA

-128 EIKITNIEVAS
+128 EIKITNIEAAS

-147 KDGRANWIFTDA
+147 KDGRASWVFTDA
-159 SGDAAIETGTTPDR
+159 SGEAAIETETAPDR

-195 SSDRVSY
+195 GSDLVSY

-229 DVDVVARIESFAG
+229 DVDVVATINGFAG
-242 FIAGDVQSLSAQIK
+242 FIAGDVQPIVARIK

-263 LNGRASTMGDVA
+263 LKGRASTAGDVA

-287 FLRALGLGGA
+287 FLRALGLDGA

-309 TTDLTLTSDRRLSL
+309 DADLTLTSDRRLSL
-323 RGLDADLGGN
+323 RGMQADLDGN
-333 TVSGAADILL
+333 TITGAADVSL
-343 NGTPQINAQFSAGAL
+343 NGTPQFNAQISAGAL
-358 DLTGVT
+358 DLKGATQGDNSSAS
-364 LGESAGTASGEG
+364 SAGS

-396 EIALMANSIDLGSFK
+396 EIALTASSIDLCSFQ
-411 LGKTRALVKNE
+411 LGKTRALIKND
-422 RSRAVIELREVQAY
+422 RSRMVFEMREVQAY
-436 GGTVSG
+436 DGTVSG
-442 EFVMNNRSG
+442 EFVMNNRGG

-457 IFVKSISVQQVLM
+457 IFAKSVSVQKVLRDAM
-470 DALDME
+470 DVE
-476 RLTGT
+476 RLTGN
-481 GDAEMSFLG
+481 GDAEISFLG
-490 SGATV
+490 SGSNV

-503 GKGAVRLGQGTIQ
+503 GNGALRLGQGTIQ

-523 MGSGKGSGGTTVFDS
+523 MGSGNGSGGTTVFDS
-538 LGATFTMDAGNL
+538 LGATFTINAGNL
-550 RNDDLLFVLPNFE
+550 RNDDLLFVLPNYE
-563 ARGKGRIGLG
+563 ARGKGRVGLG
-573 TQDIDYLFTP
+573 AQDIDYLFTP

-605 DPRIKPDLEA
+605 NPRIQPDLEA
-615 AIDLNFAEEKAKLEQ
+615 AINLNLAEEKAKLKE
-630 KAKDLENEAKAL
+630 KAKAL
-642 VQGKLE
+642 EDDTKARAQEKLE

>member
-1 MAGQRGRVLGL
+1 MKI
-12 RCLVVRPR
+12 
-20 VVQTNIGKSCMRL
+20 IG
-33 IWRIIWALLL
+33 RIIGALLL
-43 AVVVTVVLLLFL
+43 IAVVAVVSLLFL

-68 QAQTGRDVSI
+68 KAQTGREVSI
-78 TGNVSM
+78 TGDVSM

-93 AGKIEVGN
+93 AGEIEVGN

-113 RNAAIGIDT
+113 RNAAIGIDA

-128 EIKITNIEVAS
+128 EIKITNIEAAS

-147 KDGRANWIFTDA
+147 KDGRASWVFTDA
-159 SGDAAIETGTTPDR
+159 SGEAAIETETAPDR

-195 SSDRVSY
+195 GSDLVSY

-229 DVDVVARIESFAG
+229 DVDVVATINGFAG
-242 FIAGDVQSLSAQIK
+242 FIAGDVQPIVARIK

-263 LNGRASTMGDVA
+263 LKGRASTAGDVA

-287 FLRALGLGGA
+287 FLRALGLDGA

-309 TTDLTLTSDRRLSL
+309 DADLTLTSDRRLSL
-323 RGLDADLGGN
+323 RGMQADLDGN
-333 TVSGAADILL
+333 TITGAADVSL
-343 NGTPQINAQFSAGAL
+343 NGTPQFNAQISAGAL
-358 DLTGVT
+358 DLKGATQGDNSSAS
-364 LGESAGTASGEG
+364 SAGS

-381 PKDRIDASGLAAFNG
+381 PKDRIDVSGLAAFNG
-396 EIALMANSIDLGSFK
+396 EIALTASSIDLGSFQ
-411 LGKTRALVKNE
+411 LGKTRALIKND
-422 RSRAVIELREVQAY
+422 RSRMVFEMREVQAY
-436 GGTVSG
+436 DGTVSG
-442 EFVMNNRSG
+442 EFVMNNRGG

-457 IFVKSISVQQVLM
+457 IFAKSVSVQKVLRDAM
-470 DALDME
+470 DVE
-476 RLTGT
+476 RLTGN
-481 GDAEMSFLG
+481 GDAEISFLG
-490 SGATV
+490 SGSNV

-503 GKGAVRLGQGTIQ
+503 GNGALRLGQGTIQ

-523 MGSGKGSGGTTVFDS
+523 MGSGNGSGGTTVFDS
-538 LGATFTMDAGNL
+538 LGATFTINAGNL
-550 RNDDLLFVLPNFE
+550 RNDDLLFVLPNYE
-563 ARGKGRIGLG
+563 ARGKGRVGLG
-573 TQDIDYLFTP
+573 AQEIDYLFTP

-605 DPRIKPDLEA
+605 NPRIQPDLEA
-615 AIDLNFAEEKAKLEQ
+615 AINLNLAEEKAKLKE
-630 KAKDLENEAKAL
+630 KAKAL
-642 VQGKLE
+642 EDDTKARAQEKLE

>member
-1 MAGQRGRVLGL
+1 MKI
-12 RCLVVRPR
+12 
-20 VVQTNIGKSCMRL
+20 IG
-33 IWRIIWALLL
+33 RIIWALLL
-43 AVVVTVVLLLFL
+43 TVVVTVVLLLFL

-78 TGNVSM
+78 TGDVSM

-93 AGKIEVGN
+93 AGEIEVGN

-113 RNAAIGIDT
+113 RNAAIGIDA

-128 EIKITNIEVAS
+128 EIKITNIEAAS

-147 KDGRANWIFTDA
+147 KDGRASWVFTDA
-159 SGDAAIETGTTPDR
+159 SGEAAIETETTPDR

-195 SSDRVSY
+195 GSDLVSY

-229 DVDVVARIESFAG
+229 DVDVVATINGFAG
-242 FIAGDVQSLSAQIK
+242 FIAGDVQPVVARIK

-263 LNGRASTMGDVA
+263 LNGRASTAGDVA
-275 GRLGLKLSDTDA
+275 GRLGLKLSDTNA
-287 FLRALGLGGA
+287 FLRALGLDGA

-309 TTDLTLTSDRRLSL
+309 DADLTLTSDRRLSL
-323 RGLDADLGGN
+323 RGMQADLGGN
-333 TVSGAADILL
+333 TITGAADISL
-343 NGTPQINAQFSAGAL
+343 NGTPQINAQISAGAL
-358 DLTGVT
+358 DLKGATQGDSSSAS
-364 LGESAGTASGEG
+364 SAGS

-381 PKDRIDASGLAAFNG
+381 PKDSIDASGLAAFNG
-396 EIALMANSIDLGSFK
+396 EIALTASSIDLGSFQ
-411 LGKTRALVKNE
+411 LGKTRALIKND
-422 RSRAVIELREVQAY
+422 RSRMVFEMREVQAY
-436 GGTVSG
+436 DGTVSG
-442 EFVMNNRSG
+442 EFVMNNRGG

-457 IFVKSISVQQVLM
+457 IFAKSVSVQKVLRDAM
-470 DALDME
+470 DVE
-476 RLTGT
+476 RLTGN
-481 GDAEMSFLG
+481 GDAEISFLG
-490 SGATV
+490 SGSNV

-503 GKGAVRLGQGTIQ
+503 GNGALRLGQGTIQ

-523 MGSGKGSGGTTVFDS
+523 MGSGNGSGGTTVFDS
-538 LGATFTMDAGNL
+538 LGATFAINAGNL
-550 RNDDLLFVLPNFE
+550 RNDDLLFVLPNYE
-563 ARGKGRIGLG
+563 ARGKGRVGLG
-573 TQDIDYLFTP
+573 AQDIDYLFTP

-605 DPRIKPDLEA
+605 NPRIQPDLEA
-615 AIDLNFAEEKAKLEQ
+615 AINLNLAEEKAKLKE
-630 KAKDLENEAKAL
+630 KAKAL
-642 VQGKLE
+642 EDDTKARAQEKLE
-648 KELGVSTEDGQS
+648 KELGVSTQDGQS

>member
-1 MAGQRGRVLGL
+1 MKI
-12 RCLVVRPR
+12 
-20 VVQTNIGKSCMRL
+20 IG
-33 IWRIIWALLL
+33 RIIWALLL
-43 AVVVTVVLLLFL
+43 TVVVTVVLLLFL

-78 TGNVSM
+78 TGDVSM

-93 AGKIEVGN
+93 AGEIEVGN

-113 RNAAIGIDT
+113 RNAAIGIDA

-128 EIKITNIEVAS
+128 EIKITNIEAAS

-147 KDGRANWIFTDA
+147 KDGRASWVFTDA
-159 SGDAAIETGTTPDR
+159 SGEAAIETETTPDR

-195 SSDRVSY
+195 GSDLVSY

-229 DVDVVARIESFAG
+229 DVDVVATINGFAG
-242 FIAGDVQSLSAQIK
+242 FIAGDVQPVVARIK

-263 LNGRASTMGDVA
+263 LNGRASTAGDVA

-287 FLRALGLGGA
+287 FLRALGLDGA

-309 TTDLTLTSDRRLSL
+309 DADLTLTSDRRLSL
-323 RGLDADLGGN
+323 RGMQADLGGN
-333 TVSGAADILL
+333 TITGAADISL
-343 NGTPQINAQFSAGAL
+343 NGTPQINAQISAGAL
-358 DLTGVT
+358 DLKGATQGDSSSAS
-364 LGESAGTASGEG
+364 SAGS

-381 PKDRIDASGLAAFNG
+381 PKDSIDASGLAAFNG
-396 EIALMANSIDLGSFK
+396 EIALTASSIDLGSFQ
-411 LGKTRALVKNE
+411 LGKTRALIKND
-422 RSRAVIELREVQAY
+422 RSRMVFEMREVQAY
-436 GGTVSG
+436 DGTVSG
-442 EFVMNNRSG
+442 EFVMNNRGG

-457 IFVKSISVQQVLM
+457 IFAKSVSVQKVLRDAM
-470 DALDME
+470 DVE
-476 RLTGT
+476 RLTGN
-481 GDAEMSFLG
+481 GDAEISFLG
-490 SGATV
+490 SGSNV

-503 GKGAVRLGQGTIQ
+503 GNGALRLGQGTIQ

-523 MGSGKGSGGTTVFDS
+523 MGSGNGSGGTTVFDS
-538 LGATFTMDAGNL
+538 LGATFAINAGNL
-550 RNDDLLFVLPNFE
+550 RNDDLLFVLPNYE
-563 ARGKGRIGLG
+563 ARGKGRVGLG
-573 TQDIDYLFTP
+573 AQDIDYLFTP

-605 DPRIKPDLEA
+605 NPRIQPDLEA
-615 AIDLNFAEEKAKLEQ
+615 AINLNLAEEKAKLKE
-630 KAKDLENEAKAL
+630 KAKAL
-642 VQGKLE
+642 EDDTKARAQEKLE
-648 KELGVSTEDGQS
+648 KELGVSTQDGQS

>member
-1 MAGQRGRVLGL
+1 MRMSGMKI
-12 RCLVVRPR
+12 
-20 VVQTNIGKSCMRL
+20 IG
-33 IWRIIWALLL
+33 RIIWALLL
-43 AVVVTVVLLLFL
+43 TVVVTVVLLLFL

-78 TGNVSM
+78 TGDVSM

-93 AGKIEVGN
+93 AGEIEVGN

-113 RNAAIGIDT
+113 RNAAIGIDA

-128 EIKITNIEVAS
+128 EIKITNIEAAS

-147 KDGRANWIFTDA
+147 KDGRASWVFTDA
-159 SGDAAIETGTTPDR
+159 SGEAAFETETTPDR

-195 SSDRVSY
+195 GSDLVSY

-229 DVDVVARIESFAG
+229 DVDVVATINGFAG
-242 FIAGDVQSLSAQIK
+242 FIAGDVQPVVARIK

-263 LNGRASTMGDVA
+263 LNGRASTAGDVA

-287 FLRALGLGGA
+287 FLRALGLDGA

-309 TTDLTLTSDRRLSL
+309 DADLTLTSDRRLSL
-323 RGLDADLGGN
+323 RGMQADLGGN
-333 TVSGAADILL
+333 TITGAADISL
-343 NGTPQINAQFSAGAL
+343 NGTPQINAQISAGAL
-358 DLTGVT
+358 DLKGATQGDSSSAS
-364 LGESAGTASGEG
+364 SAGS

-381 PKDRIDASGLAAFNG
+381 PKDSIDASGLAAFNG
-396 EIALMANSIDLGSFK
+396 EIALTASSIDLGSFQ
-411 LGKTRALVKNE
+411 LGKTRALIKND
-422 RSRAVIELREVQAY
+422 RSRMVFEMREVQAY
-436 GGTVSG
+436 DGTVSG
-442 EFVMNNRSG
+442 EFVMNNRGG

-457 IFVKSISVQQVLM
+457 IFAKSVSVQKVLRDAM
-470 DALDME
+470 DVE
-476 RLTGT
+476 RLTGN
-481 GDAEMSFLG
+481 GDAEISFLG
-490 SGATV
+490 SGSNV

-503 GKGAVRLGQGTIQ
+503 GNGALRLGQGTIQ

-523 MGSGKGSGGTTVFDS
+523 MGSGNGSGGTTVFDS
-538 LGATFTMDAGNL
+538 LGATFAINAGNL
-550 RNDDLLFVLPNFE
+550 RNDDLLFVLPNYE
-563 ARGKGRIGLG
+563 ARGKGRVGLG
-573 TQDIDYLFTP
+573 AQDIDYLFTP
-583 AALRANSGKGIAIP
+583 AALRANSGKGFAIP

-605 DPRIKPDLEA
+605 NPRIQPDLEA
-615 AIDLNFAEEKAKLEQ
+615 AINLNLAEEKAKLKE
-630 KAKDLENEAKAL
+630 KAKAL
-642 VQGKLE
+642 EDDTKARAQEKLE
-648 KELGVSTEDGQS
+648 KELGVSTQDGQS

>member
-1 MAGQRGRVLGL
+1 MRMSGMKI
-12 RCLVVRPR
+12 
-20 VVQTNIGKSCMRL
+20 IG
-33 IWRIIWALLL
+33 RIIWALLL
-43 AVVVTVVLLLFL
+43 TVVVTVVLLLFL

-78 TGNVSM
+78 TGDVSM

-93 AGKIEVGN
+93 AGEIEVGN

-113 RNAAIGIDT
+113 RNAAIGIDA

-128 EIKITNIEVAS
+128 EIKITNIEAAS

-147 KDGRANWIFTDA
+147 KDGRASWVFTDA
-159 SGDAAIETGTTPDR
+159 SGEAAIETETTPDR

-195 SSDRVSY
+195 GSDLVSY

-229 DVDVVARIESFAG
+229 DVDVVATINGFAG
-242 FIAGDVQSLSAQIK
+242 FIAGDVQPVVARIK

-263 LNGRASTMGDVA
+263 LNGRASTAGDVA

-287 FLRALGLGGA
+287 FLRALGLDGA

-309 TTDLTLTSDRRLSL
+309 DADLTLTSDRRLSL
-323 RGLDADLGGN
+323 RGMQADLGGN
-333 TVSGAADILL
+333 TITGAADISL
-343 NGTPQINAQFSAGAL
+343 NGTPQINAQISAGAL
-358 DLTGVT
+358 DLKGATQGDSSSAS
-364 LGESAGTASGEG
+364 SAGS

-381 PKDRIDASGLAAFNG
+381 PKDSIDASGLAAFNG
-396 EIALMANSIDLGSFK
+396 EIALTASSIDLGSFQ
-411 LGKTRALVKNE
+411 LGKTRALIKND
-422 RSRAVIELREVQAY
+422 RSRMVFEMREVQAY

-442 EFVMNNRSG
+442 EFVMNNRGG

-457 IFVKSISVQQVLM
+457 IFAKSVSVQKVLRDAM
-470 DALDME
+470 DVE
-476 RLTGT
+476 RLTGN
-481 GDAEMSFLG
+481 GDAEISFLG
-490 SGATV
+490 SGSNV

-503 GKGAVRLGQGTIQ
+503 GNGALRLEQGTIQ

-523 MGSGKGSGGTTVFDS
+523 MGSGNGSGGTTVFDS
-538 LGATFTMDAGNL
+538 LGATFAINAGNL
-550 RNDDLLFVLPNFE
+550 RNDDLLFVLPNYE
-563 ARGKGRIGLG
+563 ARGKGRVGLG
-573 TQDIDYLFTP
+573 AQDIDYLFTP

-605 DPRIKPDLEA
+605 NPRIQPDLEA
-615 AIDLNFAEEKAKLEQ
+615 AINLNLAEEKAKLKE
-630 KAKDLENEAKAL
+630 KAKAL
-642 VQGKLE
+642 EDDTKARAQEKLE
-648 KELGVSTEDGQS
+648 KELGVSTQDGQS

>member
-1 MAGQRGRVLGL
+1 MKI
-12 RCLVVRPR
+12 
-20 VVQTNIGKSCMRL
+20 IG
-33 IWRIIWALLL
+33 RIIWALLL
-43 AVVVTVVLLLFL
+43 TVVVTVVLLLFL

-78 TGNVSM
+78 TGDVSM

-93 AGKIEVGN
+93 AGEIEVGN

-113 RNAAIGIDT
+113 RNAAIGIDA

-128 EIKITNIEVAS
+128 EIKIANIEAAS

-147 KDGRANWIFTDA
+147 KDGRASWVFTDA
-159 SGDAAIETGTTPDR
+159 SGEAAIETETTPDR

-195 SSDRVSY
+195 GSDLVSY

-229 DVDVVARIESFAG
+229 DVDVVATINGFAG
-242 FIAGDVQSLSAQIK
+242 FIAGDVQPVVARIK

-263 LNGRASTMGDVA
+263 LNGRASTAGDVA

-287 FLRALGLGGA
+287 FLRALGLDGA

-309 TTDLTLTSDRRLSL
+309 DADLTLTSDRRLSL
-323 RGLDADLGGN
+323 RGMQADFGGN
-333 TVSGAADILL
+333 TITGAADISL
-343 NGTPQINAQFSAGAL
+343 NGTPQINAQISAGAL
-358 DLTGVT
+358 DLKGATQGDSSSAS
-364 LGESAGTASGEG
+364 SAGS

-381 PKDRIDASGLAAFNG
+381 PKDSIDASGLAAFNG
-396 EIALMANSIDLGSFK
+396 EIALTASSIDLGSFQ
-411 LGKTRALVKNE
+411 LGKTRALIKND
-422 RSRAVIELREVQAY
+422 RSRMVFEMREVQAY
-436 GGTVSG
+436 DGTVSG
-442 EFVMNNRSG
+442 EFVMNNRGG

-457 IFVKSISVQQVLM
+457 IFAKSVSVQKVLRDAM
-470 DALDME
+470 DVE
-476 RLTGT
+476 RLTGN
-481 GDAEMSFLG
+481 GDAEISFLG
-490 SGATV
+490 SGSNV

-503 GKGAVRLGQGTIQ
+503 GNGALRLGQGTIQ

-523 MGSGKGSGGTTVFDS
+523 MGSGNGSGGTTVFDS
-538 LGATFTMDAGNL
+538 LGATFAINAGNL
-550 RNDDLLFVLPNFE
+550 RNDDLLFVLPNYE
-563 ARGKGRIGLG
+563 ARGKGRVGLG
-573 TQDIDYLFTP
+573 AQDIDYLFTP

-605 DPRIKPDLEA
+605 NPRIQPDLEA
-615 AIDLNFAEEKAKLEQ
+615 AINLNLAEEKAKLKE
-630 KAKDLENEAKAL
+630 KAKAL
-642 VQGKLE
+642 EDDTKARAQEKLE
-648 KELGVSTEDGQS
+648 KELGISTQDGQS

>member
-1 MAGQRGRVLGL
+1 MSGMKI
-12 RCLVVRPR
+12 
-20 VVQTNIGKSCMRL
+20 IG
-33 IWRIIWALLL
+33 RIIWALLL
-43 AVVVTVVLLLFL
+43 TVVVTVVLLLFL

-78 TGNVSM
+78 TGDVSM

-93 AGKIEVGN
+93 AGEIEVGN

-113 RNAAIGIDT
+113 RNAAIGIDA

-128 EIKITNIEVAS
+128 EIKITNIEAAS

-147 KDGRANWIFTDA
+147 KDGRASWVFTDA
-159 SGDAAIETGTTPDR
+159 SGEAAFETETTPDR

-195 SSDRVSY
+195 GSDLVSY

-229 DVDVVARIESFAG
+229 DVDVVATINGFAG
-242 FIAGDVQSLSAQIK
+242 FIAGDVQPVVARIK

-263 LNGRASTMGDVA
+263 LNGRASTAGDVA
-275 GRLGLKLSDTDA
+275 GRLGLKLSDTNA
-287 FLRALGLGGA
+287 FLRALGLDGA

-309 TTDLTLTSDRRLSL
+309 DADLTLTSDRRLSL
-323 RGLDADLGGN
+323 RGMQADLGGN
-333 TVSGAADILL
+333 TITGAADISL
-343 NGTPQINAQFSAGAL
+343 NGTPQINAQISAGAL
-358 DLTGVT
+358 DLKGATQGDSSSAS
-364 LGESAGTASGEG
+364 SAGS

-381 PKDRIDASGLAAFNG
+381 PKDSIDASGLAAFNG
-396 EIALMANSIDLGSFK
+396 EIALTASSIDLGSFQ
-411 LGKTRALVKNE
+411 LGKTRALIKND
-422 RSRAVIELREVQAY
+422 RSRMVFEMREVQAY
-436 GGTVSG
+436 DGTVSG
-442 EFVMNNRSG
+442 EFVMNNRGG

-457 IFVKSISVQQVLM
+457 IFAKSVSVQKVLRDAM
-470 DALDME
+470 DVE
-476 RLTGT
+476 RLTGN
-481 GDAEMSFLG
+481 GDAEISFLG
-490 SGATV
+490 SGSNV

-503 GKGAVRLGQGTIQ
+503 GNGALRLGQGTIQ

-523 MGSGKGSGGTTVFDS
+523 MGSGNGSGGTTVFDS
-538 LGATFTMDAGNL
+538 LGATFAINAGNL
-550 RNDDLLFVLPNFE
+550 RNDDLLFVLPNYE
-563 ARGKGRIGLG
+563 ARGKGRVGLG
-573 TQDIDYLFTP
+573 AQDIDYLFTP

-605 DPRIKPDLEA
+605 NPRIQPDLEA
-615 AIDLNFAEEKAKLEQ
+615 AINLNLAEEKAKLKE
-630 KAKDLENEAKAL
+630 KAKAL
-642 VQGKLE
+642 EDDTKARAQEKLE
-648 KELGVSTEDGQS
+648 KELGVSTQDGQS

>member
-1 MAGQRGRVLGL
+1 MRMSGMKI
-12 RCLVVRPR
+12 
-20 VVQTNIGKSCMRL
+20 IG
-33 IWRIIWALLL
+33 RIIWALLL
-43 AVVVTVVLLLFL
+43 TVVVTVVLLLFL

-78 TGNVSM
+78 TGDVSM

-93 AGKIEVGN
+93 AGEIEVGN

-113 RNAAIGIDT
+113 RNAAIGIDA

-128 EIKITNIEVAS
+128 EIKITNIEAAS

-147 KDGRANWIFTDA
+147 KDGRASWVFTDA
-159 SGDAAIETGTTPDR
+159 SGEAAIETETTPDR

-195 SSDRVSY
+195 GSDLVSY

-229 DVDVVARIESFAG
+229 DVDVVATINGFAG
-242 FIAGDVQSLSAQIK
+242 FIAGDVQPVVARIK

-263 LNGRASTMGDVA
+263 LNGRASTAGDVA
-275 GRLGLKLSDTDA
+275 GRLGLKLSDTNA
-287 FLRALGLGGA
+287 FLRALGLDGA

-309 TTDLTLTSDRRLSL
+309 DADLTLTSDRRLSL
-323 RGLDADLGGN
+323 RGMQADLGGN
-333 TVSGAADILL
+333 TITGAADISL
-343 NGTPQINAQFSAGAL
+343 NGTPQINAQISAGAL
-358 DLTGVT
+358 DLKGATQGDSSSAS
-364 LGESAGTASGEG
+364 SAGS

-381 PKDRIDASGLAAFNG
+381 PKDSIDASGLAAFNG
-396 EIALMANSIDLGSFK
+396 EIALTASSIDLGSFQ
-411 LGKTRALVKNE
+411 LGKTRALIKND
-422 RSRAVIELREVQAY
+422 RSRMVFEMREVQAY
-436 GGTVSG
+436 DGTVSG
-442 EFVMNNRSG
+442 EFVMNNRGG

-457 IFVKSISVQQVLM
+457 IFAKSVSVQKVLRDAM
-470 DALDME
+470 DVE
-476 RLTGT
+476 RLTGN
-481 GDAEMSFLG
+481 GDAEISFLG
-490 SGATV
+490 SGSNV

-503 GKGAVRLGQGTIQ
+503 GNGALRLGQGTIQ

-523 MGSGKGSGGTTVFDS
+523 MGSGNGSGGTTVFDS
-538 LGATFTMDAGNL
+538 LGATFAINAGNL
-550 RNDDLLFVLPNFE
+550 RNDDLLFVLPNYE
-563 ARGKGRIGLG
+563 ARGKGRVGLG
-573 TQDIDYLFTP
+573 AQDIDYLFTP

-605 DPRIKPDLEA
+605 NPRIQPDLEA
-615 AIDLNFAEEKAKLEQ
+615 AINLNLAEEKAKLKE
-630 KAKDLENEAKAL
+630 KAKAL
-642 VQGKLE
+642 EDDTKARAQEKLE
-648 KELGVSTEDGQS
+648 KELGVSTQDGQS